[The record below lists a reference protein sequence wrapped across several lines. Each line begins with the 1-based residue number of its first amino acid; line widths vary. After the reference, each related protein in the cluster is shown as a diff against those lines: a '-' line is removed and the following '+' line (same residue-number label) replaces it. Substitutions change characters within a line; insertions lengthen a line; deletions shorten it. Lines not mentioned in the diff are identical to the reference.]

1 MAGASIDIPGHDA
14 TLQALSAMA
23 VRASNQQPMWDQIG
37 MSLVVSTQHR
47 FEVGKSPEGSP
58 WPPSIRVRHEG
69 GRTLVLSG
77 RLMQSITYVASAH
90 GVEVGTNAIYAAIH
104 QFGGTIVPVSKPALT
119 FKVLGKFV
127 RVQKVTIPA
136 RPFLGLDRDDE
147 SEILAIA
154 ADYIA
159 SEDKEGGDAN

>member
-1 MAGASIDIPGHDA
+1 MSGASIDIPGHDA
-14 TLQALSAMA
+14 TLQALGAIA
-23 VRASNQQPMWDQIG
+23 ARAQNQQPMWDAIG

-47 FEVGKSPEGSP
+47 FETGKSPSGSP

-77 RLMQSITYVASAH
+77 RLMQSVTYVASAH

-104 QFGGTIVPVSKPALT
+104 QFGGTIVPVSKPALA
-119 FKVLGKFV
+119 FRLLGKFV

-136 RPFLGLDRDDE
+136 RPFLGLDHDDE
-147 SEILAIA
+147 AEILQIA
-154 ADYIA
+154 TDYVA
-159 SEDKEGGDAN
+159 GEEKDGGDAH